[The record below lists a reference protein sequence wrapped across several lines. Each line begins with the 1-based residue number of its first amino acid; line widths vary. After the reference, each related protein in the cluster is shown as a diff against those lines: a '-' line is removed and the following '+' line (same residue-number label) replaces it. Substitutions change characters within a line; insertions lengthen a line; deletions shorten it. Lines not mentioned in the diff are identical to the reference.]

1 MSLKMIDR
9 AAISLSASLMLDLL
23 ARLEDKCVS

>member
-1 MSLKMIDR
+1 MSLKMIGR

-23 ARLEDKCVS
+23 ARPEDQCVS